1 MRIVSRKI
9 SKHISAWI
17 DASVFELTPLEKY
30 IIKMYYAGKSVRAIS
45 IDIGWSEETV
55 KRKYKTA
62 IRKLDNN

>member
-1 MRIVSRKI
+1 MRIVSQKI
-9 SKHISAWI
+9 SNHISVWL
-17 DASVFELTPLEKY
+17 DNSNLKLTPLEQY

-45 IDIGWSEETV
+45 IDVGWSEETV